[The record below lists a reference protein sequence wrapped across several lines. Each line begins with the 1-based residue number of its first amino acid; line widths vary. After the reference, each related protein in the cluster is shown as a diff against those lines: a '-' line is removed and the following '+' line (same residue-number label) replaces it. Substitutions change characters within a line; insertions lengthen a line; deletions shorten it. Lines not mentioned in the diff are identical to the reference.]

1 MLLVEEVKLFTISF
15 YLAVLFF
22 PSSFLLKIVKFYVCT
37 FVTKLHLFFGVQK
50 LNFFMTI
57 LKYDQ
62 NFDLTTAAATH
73 TTYNWQICYVTFCEE
88 KILPIQRMLRKC
100 WFVNGPDWIKN
111 RIGSE
116 KLVWHENIT
125 FKNWNRYG
133 EIRSKVNVIISFI
146 EKCKPLP
153 TLRSHKTLRFFFSQI
168 RRDLCKFNTSSV
180 IGAIIGQAEKWW
192 FAICIIKVVVAGLLS
207 AGINKNEKYSLDGF

>member
-1 MLLVEEVKLFTISF
+1 MSKNWTFLWQFWNTIKTSIWQLLLQASQ
-15 YLAVLFF
+15 
-22 PSSFLLKIVKFYVCT
+22 SS
-37 FVTKLHLFFGVQK
+37 
-50 LNFFMTI
+50 
-57 LKYDQ
+57 
-62 NFDLTTAAATH
+62 
-73 TTYNWQICYVTFCEE
+73 TYNWQICYVTFCEE

-133 EIRSKVNVIISFI
+133 EVRGKVNVIISFI
-146 EKCKPLP
+146 EKCEPLP
-153 TLRSHKTLRFFFSQI
+153 TLRSHKTLRFFFSQVP
-168 RRDLCKFNTSSV
+168 RDLCKFNTSSV

-192 FAICIIKVVVAGLLS
+192 FAICIIKVVVAGQPS
-207 AGINKNEKYSLDGF
+207 FGRYQ

>member
-1 MLLVEEVKLFTISF
+1 MSKNWTFLWQFWNTIKTSIWQLLLQASQ
-15 YLAVLFF
+15 
-22 PSSFLLKIVKFYVCT
+22 SS
-37 FVTKLHLFFGVQK
+37 
-50 LNFFMTI
+50 
-57 LKYDQ
+57 
-62 NFDLTTAAATH
+62 
-73 TTYNWQICYVTFCEE
+73 TYNWQICYVTFCEE

-133 EIRSKVNVIISFI
+133 EVRGKVNVIISFI
-146 EKCKPLP
+146 EKCEPLP
-153 TLRSHKTLRFFFSQI
+153 TLRSHKTLRFFFSQVP
-168 RRDLCKFNTSSV
+168 RDLCKFNTSSV

-192 FAICIIKVVVAGLLS
+192 FAICIIKVVVASLLS